1 MKENVI
7 IGKPIPAGTGMKRYR
22 NIKLD
27 SDERMNELLME
38 DEFFDE
44 EEFVTDD
51 AEEMNDAA
59 FVDSF
64 DDEDDAPETDEK
76 DFFEEDIFEEDGNE
90 EE

>member
-27 SDERMNELLME
+27 SDERMNQLLAE
-38 DEFFDE
+38 DEIFSDE
-44 EEFVTDD
+44 ELDLND
-51 AEEMNDAA
+51 AEIDAA

-64 DDEDDAPETDEK
+64 DDIEDDELMADAEEIFDAEEM
-76 DFFEEDIFEEDGNE
+76 DEDIIEE
-90 EE
+90 